1 MEGVDERKKGRVKW
15 FDDAKGFGF
24 IEGESQGD
32 IFVHYSAIEGRGYR
46 SLPEGAVVEYES
58 VQTPRGMR
66 ANRVVV
72 LD

>member
-1 MEGVDERKKGRVKW
+1 MEGVDARKKGRVKW

-24 IEGESQGD
+24 IEGGSQGD

-46 SLPEGAVVEYES
+46 SLPEGAAVEYEPI
-58 VQTPRGMR
+58 QTPRGMR
-66 ANRVVV
+66 ANKVVV

>member
-1 MEGVDERKKGRVKW
+1 MEDKAARKRGRVKW

-24 IEGESQGD
+24 IEGDSQGD

-46 SLPEGAVVEYES
+46 SLPEGASVEYEA

-66 ANRVVV
+66 ASRVVV
-72 LD
+72 ID